1 MTASDATGTRATGP
15 TPPAEEADRPF
26 RRVLVAVELSPA
38 AESFVRDLRWLQ
50 TLGTTDLVLVHVLQ
64 AGELDPEMC
73 HARLRALG
81 SYLRGDGFE
90 VQQKI
95 GTGHPSKEIARIA
108 ADTGASVIVVGSKSR
123 REGHTGHVA
132 LEVIRRSEVP
142 VLLVRTRDAPPDAPA
157 MDPLALDAP
166 AHPVPERVLFATDF
180 SEAAQRAFSWTEKL
194 VTLGVRR
201 FDLLHA
207 RPPEGTKKKV
217 EADRELRRLAERLSQ
232 AGAEELNPRVSP
244 VEAARAIMV
253 AADDD
258 PLPLVVMGTHGRGF
272 LSRALMGSVAR
283 EVARK
288 VDAPLLLVPD

>member
-1 MTASDATGTRATGP
+1 MTGP
-15 TPPAEEADRPF
+15 TPPPEEAERPF

-38 AESFVRDLRWLQ
+38 AESFVRDLRWLR
-50 TLGTTDLVLVHVLQ
+50 TLGTTDLVLVHVRQ
-64 AGELDPEMC
+64 AGELDPEVC

-90 VQQKI
+90 VQQKM
-95 GTGHPSKEIARIA
+95 GTGHPSKEVARIA

-123 REGHTGHVA
+123 REGHTGDVA
-132 LEVIRRSEVP
+132 LDVIRRSEVP

-166 AHPVPERVLFATDF
+166 SHPVPERVLFATDF
-180 SEAAQRAFSWTEKL
+180 SVAAARALSWTEKL
-194 VTLGVRR
+194 VSLGIRR
-201 FDLLHA
+201 IDLLHG
-207 RPPEGTKKKV
+207 RPPGGTKKV
-217 EADRELRRLAERLSQ
+217 EAERELGRLAERLAL
-232 AGAEELNPRVSP
+232 AGAEEVNPRVSP

-253 AADDD
+253 AAADD

-288 VDAPLLLVPD
+288 VEAPLLLVPD